1 MTTNTPTNS
10 DRIETLLATMTLEEK
25 AGQLTQYFHF
35 PGFVPQNQNVEA
47 ELRAGRVGSLLF
59 VSNPRDTNR
68 LQKLAVEQTR
78 LGIPLLFGFDVI
90 HGLRTI
96 FPVPLGL
103 AASWDADLAEQ
114 VQTVAA
120 REARSVGIHWSFA
133 PMVDIAR
140 DPRWGRIVE
149 GAGEDPYL
157 GARMAAA
164 QVRGFQ
170 GETLGAADRV
180 IAGPKHFVGYGAAL
194 GGRDYDEVHLS
205 EAELRNVYLPPFEAA
220 IHAGA
225 GNIMTS
231 YVGLDGVP
239 GAADHHLITDVLRG
253 EFGFDGFTVSDAN
266 SVVDLATHGFTKDDR
281 DSAVRA
287 VRAGL
292 DMEMALGM
300 NFSVLAGQS
309 MPTPRLAAFATLAAA
324 VQSGELEERHIDEA
338 VRRILR
344 FKIQLGLFEH
354 PYVDETQ
361 TEAVLSAPAHRDLAR
376 VAAERSVVLLQN
388 TGAILPLERSAFQS
402 IAVIGPF
409 ADDKR
414 AVLGPWIF
422 VHELEHTVSVL
433 EGVRRVAGAGVQV
446 HHALGVQ
453 KPARTFPS
461 MFEMFEPKA
470 PPAPFDEAA
479 ELKRALEIARTSD
492 ITVLVLG
499 EAEDMN
505 GEVASR
511 STLDLPG
518 RQLEL
523 LEAVASIGKPVVLVL
538 LGGRPLDLRRV
549 LEHVPAILMAWHP
562 GSEGGLAVANLL
574 FGEATPGG
582 KLPFTWPRSVGQVP
596 MIYSH
601 LRSHQPGTQSKRYW
615 DEESTPLFPFGFG
628 LSYGTVEYV
637 RLELSAATIATD
649 ETLRVTVNLHNPS
662 ARALEEV
669 AQLYIHQRHGRAA
682 RPVRE
687 LKAFQR
693 VRLEPGETRTL
704 HFELPAS
711 ARRYW
716 SATDRAYVL
725 DASSFDLWVGGD
737 CTAPLGASFEV
748 SAPA

>member
-1 MTTNTPTNS
+1 MTTRNNAILE
-10 DRIETLLATMTLEEK
+10 RVETLLAKMTLEEK
-25 AGQLTQYFHF
+25 VGQLTQYFHF
-35 PGFVPQNQNVEA
+35 PGFVPQNENVES

-59 VSNPRDTNR
+59 VSNARETNR
-68 LQKLAVEQTR
+68 LQKLAVEETR

-90 HGLRTI
+90 HGFRTI

-103 AASWDADLAEQ
+103 AASWDAELAKQ

-120 REARSVGIHWSFA
+120 REARSVGIHWAFA

-157 GARMAAA
+157 GARMAEA

-170 GETLGAADRV
+170 GDVLGAADRV

-205 EAELRNVYLPPFEAA
+205 EGELRNVYLPPFEAA
-220 IHAGA
+220 VKAGA

-231 YVGLDGVP
+231 YVGIDGVP
-239 GAADHHLITDVLRG
+239 GTADHHLITEVLRG

-266 SVVDLATHGFTKDDR
+266 SVVDLSTHGFTRDDP

-300 NFSVLAGQS
+300 DFSVLADFAGRS
-309 MPTPRLAAFATLAAA
+309 VPTPRFAAFATLVSA
-324 VQSGELEERHIDEA
+324 VQSGELEEQLIDAA
-338 VRRILR
+338 VKRILR
-344 FKIQLGLFEH
+344 FKIQLGLFEQ
-354 PYVDETQ
+354 PYVDEGK
-361 TEAVLSAPAHRDLAR
+361 TEAILTSPAHRDLAR
-376 VAAERSVVLLQN
+376 VAAERSAVLLQN
-388 TGAILPLERSAFQS
+388 TAAILPLERSALKS
-402 IAVIGPF
+402 IALIGPF

-414 AVLGPWIF
+414 VMLGPWVF
-422 VHELEHTVSVL
+422 VHDLQSTVSVL
-433 EGVRRVAGAGVQV
+433 EGLQRVAGEGVQI
-446 HHALGVQ
+446 HHAVGVQ
-453 KPARTFPS
+453 KPKRTFPS
-461 MFEMFEPKA
+461 MFEMFEPKG

-479 ELKRALEIARTSD
+479 EFERALEIARSSD
-492 ITVLVLG
+492 VAVLVLG
-499 EAEDMN
+499 EAEDMS

-511 STLDLPG
+511 STLDIPG

-523 LEAVASIGKPVVLVL
+523 LEAVAQTGTPIVLVL
-538 LGGRPLDLRRV
+538 LGGRPLDLSHV
-549 LEHVPAILMAWHP
+549 LEKAPAILMVWHP

-574 FGEATPGG
+574 FGHATPGG
-582 KLPFTWPRSVGQVP
+582 KLPFTWPRNVGQVP

-601 LRSHQPGTQSKRYW
+601 LRSHQPSTQSKRYW
-615 DEESTPLFPFGFG
+615 EEESTPLFPFGHG
-628 LSYGTVEYV
+628 LTYGHFEYSN
-637 RLELSAATIATD
+637 LTLNASNIAND
-649 ETLRVTVNLHNPS
+649 ETLHVTVDLHNTS
-662 ARALEEV
+662 SRALEEV
-669 AQLYIHQRHGRAA
+669 AQLYLHQRHGRAA

-693 VRLEPGETRTL
+693 IRLEAGETRTL
-704 HFELPAS
+704 RFEVPAS

-716 SATDRAYVL
+716 SATDKAYVL
-725 DASSFDLWVGGD
+725 DASTFDVWVGGD
-737 CTAPLGASFEV
+737 CTAILGTEFNV
-748 SAPA
+748 S

>member
-1 MTTNTPTNS
+1 MTSRNDT
-10 DRIETLLATMTLEEK
+10 ILHVETLLAKMTCEEK
-25 AGQLTQYFHF
+25 VGQLTQYFYL
-35 PGFVPQNQNVEA
+35 PGFVPQNENVES

-59 VSNPRDTNR
+59 VSNARETNR

-114 VQTVAA
+114 VQTIAA
-120 REARSVGIHWSFA
+120 LEARSVGIHWAFA

-157 GARMAAA
+157 GARMAEA

-170 GETLGAADRV
+170 GETLGASDRV

-220 IHAGA
+220 IKAGA

-231 YVGLDGVP
+231 YVGNDGVP
-239 GAADHHLITDVLRG
+239 GAADHHLITEVLRG
-253 EFGFDGFTVSDAN
+253 EFGFDGFLVSDAN
-266 SVVDLATHGFTKDDR
+266 SVVDLATHGFSQDDS

-287 VRAGL
+287 IRAGL

-300 NFSVLAGQS
+300 SFGVLAGQS
-309 MPTPRLAAFATLAAA
+309 APTPRLAAFATLVAA
-324 VQSGELEERHIDEA
+324 VQSGKLEERLVDEA

-344 FKIQLGLFEH
+344 CKIQLGLFEQ
-354 PYVDETQ
+354 PYVDESK
-361 TEAVLSAPAHRDLAR
+361 TEAILNNPAHRDLAR
-376 VAAERSVVLLQN
+376 VAAERSAVLLQN
-388 TGAILPLERSAFQS
+388 NNAVLPLERSTLRNVAL
-402 IAVIGPF
+402 IGPF

-414 AVLGPWIF
+414 AMLGPWVF
-422 VHELEHTVSVL
+422 VHDLESTVSVL
-433 EGVRRVAGAGVQV
+433 EGLQRLAGEGVQI
-446 HHALGVQ
+446 HHAAGVQ
-453 KPARTFPS
+453 KPKRTFPS

-470 PPAPFDEAA
+470 PPAPFDENA
-479 ELKRALEIARTSD
+479 EFERALELARSSD
-492 ITVLVLG
+492 VAVLVLG

-511 STLDLPG
+511 STLDIPG

-523 LEAVASIGKPVVLVL
+523 LEAVAETGTPVVLVL

-549 LEHVPAILMAWHP
+549 IERVPAILMVWHP

-574 FGEATPGG
+574 FGEAIPGG
-582 KLPFTWPRSVGQVP
+582 RLPFTWPRSVGQVP
-596 MIYSH
+596 MVYSH

-615 DEESTPLFPFGFG
+615 EEESTPLFGFGFG
-628 LSYGTVEYV
+628 LTYGKVEYSN
-637 RLELSAATIATD
+637 LTLNTSSIARD
-649 ETLRVTVNLHNPS
+649 ETLHVTVNLRNTS

-669 AQLYIHQRHGRAA
+669 AQLYLHQRHGQAA

-693 VRLEPGETRTL
+693 IRLEAGETRTL
-704 HFELPAS
+704 DFELPSS

-716 SATDRAYVL
+716 SSTDKAYVL
-725 DASSFDLWVGGD
+725 DDSTFDLWVGGD
-737 CTAPLGASFEV
+737 CGASL
-748 SAPA
+748 SAEFKVV

>member
-1 MTTNTPTNS
+1 MTTRNNAILE
-10 DRIETLLATMTLEEK
+10 RVETLLAKMTLEEK
-25 AGQLTQYFHF
+25 VGQLTQYFHF
-35 PGFVPQNQNVEA
+35 PGFVPQNESVEA
-47 ELRAGRVGSLLF
+47 ELRDGHVGSLLF
-59 VSNPRDTNR
+59 VSNARETNR
-68 LQKLAVEQTR
+68 LQRLAVEETR

-120 REARSVGIHWSFA
+120 REARSVGIHWAFA

-157 GARMAAA
+157 GARMAEA

-170 GETLGAADRV
+170 GETLGASDRV

-220 IHAGA
+220 VNAGA

-231 YVGLDGVP
+231 YVGNDGVP
-239 GAADHHLITDVLRG
+239 GTADHHLITEVLRG
-253 EFGFDGFTVSDAN
+253 EFGFDGFLVSDAN
-266 SVVDLATHGFTKDDR
+266 SVVDLATHGFTRDDS

-287 VRAGL
+287 IRAGL

-300 NFSVLAGQS
+300 DFGVLAGQS
-309 MPTPRLAAFATLAAA
+309 APTPRLAAFATLVAA
-324 VQSGELEERHIDEA
+324 VQSGKLEERLLDEA
-338 VRRILR
+338 VKRILR
-344 FKIQLGLFEH
+344 FKIQLGLFEQ
-354 PYVDETQ
+354 PYVDESK
-361 TEAVLSAPAHRDLAR
+361 TEAILTDPTHRELAR
-376 VAAERSVVLLQN
+376 VAAERSAVLLQN
-388 TGAILPLERSAFQS
+388 TGAVLPLERSALKNV
-402 IAVIGPF
+402 ALIGPF

-414 AVLGPWIF
+414 VMLGPWVF
-422 VHELEHTVSVL
+422 VHDLESTVSVL
-433 EGVRRVAGAGVQV
+433 EGIQRVAGEGVQV
-446 HHALGVQ
+446 HHAVGVQ
-453 KPARTFPS
+453 KPKRAFPS
-461 MFEMFEPKA
+461 MFEMFEPKG
-470 PPAPFDEAA
+470 PPAPFDETA
-479 ELKRALEIARTSD
+479 EFERALELARSSD
-492 ITVLVLG
+492 VAVLVLG
-499 EAEDMN
+499 EAEDMS

-511 STLDLPG
+511 STLDIPG

-523 LEAVASIGKPVVLVL
+523 LEAVARTGTPVVLVL
-538 LGGRPLDLRRV
+538 LGGRPLDLSRV
-549 LEHVPAILMAWHP
+549 LENAPAILMVWHP
-562 GSEGGLAVANLL
+562 GSEGGTAIANLL
-574 FGEATPGG
+574 FGNATPGG

-615 DEESTPLFPFGFG
+615 EEESTPLFGFGFG
-628 LSYGTVEYV
+628 LSYGTLEYSN
-637 RLELSAATIATD
+637 LTLSASIGIN
-649 ETLRVTVNLHNPS
+649 ETLHVTVDLHNTS
-662 ARALEEV
+662 TRALEEV
-669 AQLYIHQRHGRAA
+669 AQLYLHQRHGRAA

-693 VRLEPGETRTL
+693 IRLEAGETRTL
-704 HFELPAS
+704 RFEVPAS

-716 SATDRAYVL
+716 SATDKAYVL
-725 DASSFDLWVGGD
+725 DRSTFDVWVGSD
-737 CTAPLGASFEV
+737 CTATLGAEFDV
-748 SAPA
+748 N

>member
-1 MTTNTPTNS
+1 MNANIPDTTLE
-10 DRIETLLATMTLEEK
+10 RVKTLLAKMTLEEK
-25 AGQLTQYFHF
+25 VGQLTQYFHF
-35 PGFVPQNQNVEA
+35 PGFVSQNESVQAQV
-47 ELRAGRVGSLLF
+47 RAGRVGSLLF
-59 VSNPRDTNR
+59 VSNPQDTNR
-68 LQKLAVEQTR
+68 LQKLAVEETR

-96 FPVPLGL
+96 FPVPLGM
-103 AASWDADLAEQ
+103 AASWDANLAEQ
-114 VQTVAA
+114 AQTVAA
-120 REARSVGIHWSFA
+120 REARSVGIHWVFA

-157 GARMAAA
+157 GARMAEA

-194 GGRDYDEVHLS
+194 GGRDYDEVHIS
-205 EAELRNVYLPPFEAA
+205 EGELRNVYLPPFEAA
-220 IHAGA
+220 VKAGA

-231 YVGLDGVP
+231 YVGIDGVP
-239 GAADHHLITDVLRG
+239 GAADHHLITEVLRG
-253 EFGFDGFTVSDAN
+253 EFGFDGFLVSDAN
-266 SVVDLATHGFTKDDR
+266 SVVDLATHGFTRDDS

-300 NFSVLAGQS
+300 DFGVLAGQS
-309 MPTPRLAAFATLAAA
+309 APTPRLAAFATLVAA
-324 VQSGELEERHIDEA
+324 VQSGELEEHLVDEA

-344 FKIQLGLFEH
+344 FKVQLGLFEQ
-354 PYVDETQ
+354 PYVDESK
-361 TEAVLSAPAHRDLAR
+361 TEAILTTPAHRVLAR
-376 VAAERSVVLLQN
+376 VAAERSAVLLQN
-388 TGAILPLERSAFQS
+388 KGPVLPLERSALKS
-402 IAVIGPF
+402 VAVIGPF

-414 AVLGPWIF
+414 VMLGPWVF
-422 VHELEHTVSVL
+422 VHDLQSTVSVL
-433 EGVRRVAGAGVQV
+433 EGVQRVAGEGVQV
-446 HHALGVQ
+446 HHAAGVQ
-453 KPARTFPS
+453 TPKRTFPS

-470 PPAPFDEAA
+470 PPAPFDETA
-479 ELKRALEIARTSD
+479 EFEKALELAHSSD
-492 ITVLVLG
+492 VAVLVLG

-523 LEAVASIGKPVVLVL
+523 LEAVAKIGTPVVLVL
-538 LGGRPLDLRRV
+538 LGGRPLDLSHV
-549 LEHVPAILMAWHP
+549 LENVPAILMVWHP
-562 GSEGGLAVANLL
+562 GSEGGLAIANLL
-574 FGEATPGG
+574 FGNATPGG

-615 DEESTPLFPFGFG
+615 EEESTPLFPFGFG
-628 LSYGTVEYV
+628 LSYGTLEYSN
-637 RLELSAATIATD
+637 LTLSASSIGIN
-649 ETLRVTVNLHNPS
+649 ETLHVTVDVRNTS
-662 ARALEEV
+662 TRVLEEV
-669 AQLYIHQRHGRAA
+669 AQLYLHQRYGRAA

-687 LKAFQR
+687 LKAFER
-693 VRLEPGETRTL
+693 FRLEVGETRSL
-704 HFELPAS
+704 SFEVPAS

-716 SATDRAYVL
+716 SATDKAYVL
-725 DASSFDLWVGGD
+725 DQSTFDLWVGGD
-737 CTAPLGASFEV
+737 CNTTLGAEFTV
-748 SAPA
+748 K

>member
-1 MTTNTPTNS
+1 MTTQNNAILE
-10 DRIETLLATMTLEEK
+10 RVQTLLTKMTLEEK
-25 AGQLTQYFHF
+25 VGQLTQYFHF
-35 PGFVPQNQNVEA
+35 QLSGFMPQNESVRA
-47 ELRAGRVGSLLF
+47 HVRAGRVGSLLF
-59 VSNPRDTNR
+59 VSNPQDTNR
-68 LQKLAVEQTR
+68 LQKIAVEETR

-120 REARSVGIHWSFA
+120 REARSVGIHWAFA

-157 GARMAAA
+157 GARMAEA

-220 IHAGA
+220 VKAGA

-231 YVGLDGVP
+231 YVGNDGVP
-239 GAADHHLITDVLRG
+239 GTADHHLITEVLRG

-266 SVVDLATHGFTKDDR
+266 SVVDLSTHGFTRDDS

-287 VRAGL
+287 IRAGL

-309 MPTPRLAAFATLAAA
+309 VPTPRLAAFATLVAA
-324 VQSGELEERHIDEA
+324 VQSGELEEQLIDAA
-338 VRRILR
+338 VKRILR
-344 FKIQLGLFEH
+344 FKIQLGLFEQ
-354 PYVDETQ
+354 PYVDESK
-361 TEAVLSAPAHRDLAR
+361 TEAILTNPDHRDLAR
-376 VAAERSVVLLQN
+376 VAAERSAVLLQN
-388 TGAILPLERSAFQS
+388 TGAVLPLERSALKS
-402 IAVIGPF
+402 IALIGPF

-414 AVLGPWIF
+414 VMLGPWVF
-422 VHELEHTVSVL
+422 VHDLQSTVSVL
-433 EGVRRVAGAGVQV
+433 EGVQSLAGEGVQI
-446 HHALGVQ
+446 HHAVGVQ
-453 KPARTFPS
+453 KPKRTFPS
-461 MFEMFEPKA
+461 MFEMFEPKG
-470 PPAPFDEAA
+470 PPAPFDQAA
-479 ELKRALEIARTSD
+479 EFERALEIARASD
-492 ITVLVLG
+492 VAVLVLG
-499 EAEDMN
+499 EAEDMS

-511 STLDLPG
+511 STLDIPG

-523 LEAVASIGKPVVLVL
+523 LEAVAQTGTPIVLVL
-538 LGGRPLDLRRV
+538 LGGRPLDLSDV
-549 LEHVPAILMAWHP
+549 LEKAAAILMVWHP
-562 GSEGGLAVANLL
+562 GSEGGQAVANLL
-574 FGEATPGG
+574 FGHATPGG

-596 MIYSH
+596 LIYSH

-615 DEESTPLFPFGFG
+615 EEPSTPLFPFGHG
-628 LSYGTVEYV
+628 LSYGHLKYSN
-637 RLELSAATIATD
+637 L
-649 ETLRVTVNLHNPS
+649 TLNASSINTNDTLHVTVDLHNTS
-662 ARALEEV
+662 NRALEEV
-669 AQLYIHQRHGRAA
+669 AQLYLHQRHGRAA

-693 VRLEPGETRTL
+693 IRLEAGETRTL
-704 HFELPAS
+704 HFEVPAS

-716 SATDRAYVL
+716 SASDKAYVL
-725 DASSFDLWVGGD
+725 DASMFDVWVGGD
-737 CTAPLGASFEV
+737 CNAALGAEFKV
-748 SAPA
+748 N

>member
-1 MTTNTPTNS
+1 MNNNIIPE
-10 DRIETLLATMTLEEK
+10 RVETLLSKMNLEEK
-25 AGQLTQYFHF
+25 VGQLTQYFHF
-35 PGFVPQNQNVEA
+35 PGFVPQNESVQAQV
-47 ELRAGRVGSLLF
+47 RAGRVGSLLF
-59 VSNPRDTNR
+59 VSNPQDTNR
-68 LQKLAVEQTR
+68 LQKLAVEETR

-103 AASWDADLAEQ
+103 AASWDANLAEE

-120 REARSVGIHWSFA
+120 REARSVGIHWAFA

-157 GARMAAA
+157 GARMAEA

-170 GETLGAADRV
+170 GESLGATDRV

-220 IHAGA
+220 VNAGA

-231 YVGLDGVP
+231 YVGNDGVP
-239 GAADHHLITDVLRG
+239 GTADHHLITEVLRG
-253 EFGFDGFTVSDAN
+253 ELGFDGFTVSDAN
-266 SVVDLATHGFTKDDR
+266 SVVDLSTHGFTRDDG

-300 NFSVLAGQS
+300 DFGVLAGQS
-309 MPTPRLAAFATLAAA
+309 APTPRLAAFATLVAA
-324 VQSGELEERHIDEA
+324 VQSGQLEEGLIDAA

-344 FKIQLGLFEH
+344 FKIQLGLFEQ
-354 PYVDETQ
+354 PYVDESK
-361 TEAVLSAPAHRDLAR
+361 TEAILNTVAHRELAR
-376 VAAERSVVLLQN
+376 VAAERSSVLLQN
-388 TGAILPLERSAFQS
+388 TGALLPLEPSALKS

-422 VHELEHTVSVL
+422 VHDLQSTVSVL
-433 EGVRRVAGAGVQV
+433 EGLQRVAGETVQV
-446 HHALGVQ
+446 HHAVGVQ
-453 KPARTFPS
+453 KPKRTFPS
-461 MFEMFEPKA
+461 MFEMFEPK
-470 PPAPFDEAA
+470 PPAAPFDESA
-479 ELKRALEIARTSD
+479 ELEKALKIARASD
-492 ITVLVLG
+492 VTVLVLG

-511 STLDLPG
+511 STLDIPG

-523 LEAVASIGKPVVLVL
+523 LEAVAKTGKPIVLVL
-538 LGGRPLDLRRV
+538 LGGRPLDLSGV
-549 LEHVPAILMAWHP
+549 LEKVSAILMVWHP
-562 GSEGGLAVANLL
+562 GSEGGLAIANLL
-574 FGEATPGG
+574 FGNATPGG

-628 LSYGTVEYV
+628 LTYGTVEYSN
-637 RLELSAATIATD
+637 LKLNASSIGSND
-649 ETLRVTVNLHNPS
+649 TLHVTVAVRNTS
-662 ARALEEV
+662 ARTLEEV
-669 AQLYIHQRHGRAA
+669 AQLYIHQRYGRAA

-687 LKAFQR
+687 LKGFER
-693 VRLEPGETRTL
+693 IRLEAGETRSL
-704 HFELPAS
+704 NFELPAS

-716 SATDRAYVL
+716 SATDKAYVL
-725 DASSFDLWVGGD
+725 DASTFDLWVGGD
-737 CTAPLGASFEV
+737 CTATLGAQFIV
-748 SAPA
+748 N

>member
-1 MTTNTPTNS
+1 MTTQNTILERVQS
-10 DRIETLLATMTLEEK
+10 LLAKMTIEEK
-25 AGQLTQYFHF
+25 VGQLTQYFHF
-35 PGFVPQNQNVEA
+35 PGFVPQNENVES

-59 VSNPRDTNR
+59 VSNARETNR
-68 LQKLAVEQTR
+68 LQKLAVEETR

-103 AASWDADLAEQ
+103 AASWDVDLAEQ
-114 VQTVAA
+114 VQAVAA
-120 REARSVGIHWSFA
+120 REARSVGIHWAFA

-157 GARMAAA
+157 GARMAEA

-170 GETLGAADRV
+170 GETLGASDRV

-194 GGRDYDEVHLS
+194 GGRDYDEVHIS
-205 EAELRNVYLPPFEAA
+205 EGELRNVYLPPFEAA
-220 IHAGA
+220 VKAGA

-231 YVGLDGVP
+231 YVGIDGVP

-253 EFGFDGFTVSDAN
+253 ELGFDGFLVSDAN
-266 SVVDLATHGFTKDDR
+266 SVVDLSTHGFTRDDS

-287 VRAGL
+287 IRAGL

-309 MPTPRLAAFATLAAA
+309 MPTPRLAAFATLVAA
-324 VQSGELEERHIDEA
+324 VRSGELEEHLLDEA
-338 VRRILR
+338 VKRILR
-344 FKIQLGLFEH
+344 FKIQLGLFEQ
-354 PYVDETQ
+354 PYVDESK
-361 TEAVLSAPAHRDLAR
+361 TEAILTNPAHRDLAR
-376 VAAERSVVLLQN
+376 VAAERSMVLLQN
-388 TGAILPLERSAFQS
+388 IGAVLPLERSKLSSLAL
-402 IAVIGPF
+402 IGPF

-414 AVLGPWIF
+414 VMLGPWAF
-422 VHELEHTVSVL
+422 VYDLESTVSVL
-433 EGVRRVAGAGVQV
+433 EGVQRLAGEGVQV
-446 HHALGVQ
+446 RHAVGVQ
-453 KPARTFPS
+453 KPKRTFPS

-470 PPAPFDEAA
+470 PPAPFDESA
-479 ELKRALEIARTSD
+479 EFERALEIARSSD
-492 ITVLVLG
+492 VAVLVLG

-511 STLDLPG
+511 STLEIPG

-523 LEAVASIGKPVVLVL
+523 LEAVAQTGTPIVLVL

-549 LEHVPAILMAWHP
+549 IEKVPAVLMVWHP
-562 GSEGGLAVANLL
+562 GSEGGMAVANLI

-596 MIYSH
+596 MVYSH

-628 LSYGTVEYV
+628 LTYGTPEYSNLALNV
-637 RLELSAATIATD
+637 SSIGID
-649 ETLRVTVNLHNPS
+649 ETLQVTVDVHNPS
-662 ARALEEV
+662 PRALEEV
-669 AQLYIHQRHGRAA
+669 TQLYLHQRYGRAA

-687 LKAFQR
+687 LKAFER
-693 VRLEPGETRTL
+693 VRLEAGETRTL
-704 HFELPAS
+704 RFELPAS

-716 SATDRAYVL
+716 SAVDKAYVL
-725 DASSFDLWVGGD
+725 DSSTFDLWVGGN
-737 CTAPLGASFEV
+737 CNATLGTEFKV
-748 SAPA
+748 N

>member
-1 MTTNTPTNS
+1 MNKNAILE
-10 DRIETLLATMTLEEK
+10 RVETLLAKMTLEEK
-25 AGQLTQYFHF
+25 VGQLTQYFHF
-35 PGFVPQNQNVEA
+35 PGFAPQNESVQAQV
-47 ELRAGRVGSLLF
+47 RAGRVGSLLF
-59 VSNPRDTNR
+59 VSNPQDTNR
-68 LQKLAVEQTR
+68 LQKLAVEETR

-103 AASWDADLAEQ
+103 AASWDANLAEE

-120 REARSVGIHWSFA
+120 REARSVGIHWAFA

-157 GARMAAA
+157 GARMAEA

-170 GETLGAADRV
+170 GETLGATDRV

-220 IHAGA
+220 VQAGA

-231 YVGLDGVP
+231 YVGNDGVP
-239 GAADHHLITDVLRG
+239 GTADHHLITEVLRG

-266 SVVDLATHGFTKDDR
+266 SVVDLSTHGFTRDDG

-300 NFSVLAGQS
+300 DFGVLAGQS
-309 MPTPRLAAFATLAAA
+309 APTPRLAAFATLVAA
-324 VQSGELEERHIDEA
+324 VQSGELEEQLIDAA
-338 VRRILR
+338 VRRVLR
-344 FKIQLGLFEH
+344 FKIQLGLFEQ
-354 PYVDETQ
+354 PYVDESK
-361 TEAVLSAPAHRDLAR
+361 TEAILNNSAHRDLAR
-376 VAAERSVVLLQN
+376 VAAERSSVLLQN
-388 TGAILPLERSAFQS
+388 TGALLPLEPSALKS

-422 VHELEHTVSVL
+422 VHDLQSTVSVL
-433 EGVRRVAGAGVQV
+433 EGVQRVAGEGVQV
-446 HHALGVQ
+446 HHAVGVQ
-453 KPARTFPS
+453 KPKRTFPS
-461 MFEMFEPKA
+461 MFEMFEPK
-470 PPAPFDEAA
+470 PPAAPFDETA
-479 ELKRALEIARTSD
+479 ELEKALEIARASD
-492 ITVLVLG
+492 VVVLVLG

-511 STLDLPG
+511 STLDIPG
-518 RQLEL
+518 RQLGL
-523 LEAVASIGKPVVLVL
+523 LEAVAQTGKPIVLVL
-538 LGGRPLDLRRV
+538 LGGRPLDLRGV
-549 LEHVPAILMAWHP
+549 LEKAPAILMVWHP
-562 GSEGGLAVANLL
+562 GSEGGLAIANLL
-574 FGEATPGG
+574 FGKATPGG

-615 DEESTPLFPFGFG
+615 EEESTPLFPFGFG
-628 LSYGTVEYV
+628 LTYGTVEYSN
-637 RLELSAATIATD
+637 LKLNASSIGSND
-649 ETLRVTVNLHNPS
+649 TLHVTVDVRNTS

-669 AQLYIHQRHGRAA
+669 AQLYIHQRYGRAA

-687 LKAFQR
+687 LKAFER
-693 VRLEPGETRTL
+693 IRLEAGETRSL
-704 HFELPAS
+704 KFEVPAS

-716 SATDRAYVL
+716 SATDKAYVL
-725 DASSFDLWVGGD
+725 DQSRFDLWVGGD
-737 CTAPLGASFEV
+737 CTTTLGAEFTV
-748 SAPA
+748 Q

>member
-1 MTTNTPTNS
+1 MTTRNNS
-10 DRIETLLATMTLEEK
+10 ILERVETLLAKMTLEEK
-25 AGQLTQYFHF
+25 VGQLTQYFHF
-35 PGFVPQNQNVEA
+35 PGFVPQNESVQAQV
-47 ELRAGRVGSLLF
+47 RAGRVGSLLF
-59 VSNPRDTNR
+59 VSNPQDTNR
-68 LQKLAVEQTR
+68 LQKLAVEETR

-103 AASWDADLAEQ
+103 AASWDANLAEQ
-114 VQTVAA
+114 VQAVAA
-120 REARSVGIHWSFA
+120 REARSVGIHWAFA

-157 GARMAAA
+157 GARMAEA

-170 GETLGAADRV
+170 GETLGASDRV

-220 IHAGA
+220 VKAGA

-231 YVGLDGVP
+231 YVGNDGVP
-239 GAADHHLITDVLRG
+239 GTADHHLITEVLRG

-266 SVVDLATHGFTKDDR
+266 SVVDLSTHGFTRDDS
-281 DSAVRA
+281 DSAIRA

-300 NFSVLAGQS
+300 DFGVLAGQS
-309 MPTPRLAAFATLAAA
+309 MPTPRLAAFAKLVEA
-324 VQSGELEERHIDEA
+324 VQSGELEEQLLDAA
-338 VRRILR
+338 VKRILR
-344 FKIQLGLFEH
+344 FKIQLGLFEQ
-354 PYVDETQ
+354 PYVDESK
-361 TEAVLSAPAHRDLAR
+361 TEAILSNPAHRELAR
-376 VAAERSVVLLQN
+376 VAAERSAVLLQN
-388 TGAILPLERSAFQS
+388 TGAVLPLERSNLRNVAL
-402 IAVIGPF
+402 IGPF

-414 AVLGPWIF
+414 VMLGPWVF
-422 VHELEHTVSVL
+422 VHDLESTVSVL
-433 EGVRRVAGAGVQV
+433 EGVQRVAGEGVQV
-446 HHALGVQ
+446 HHAVGVQ
-453 KPARTFPS
+453 KPKRTFPS

-470 PPAPFDEAA
+470 PPAPFDETT
-479 ELKRALEIARTSD
+479 EFERALELARSSD
-492 ITVLVLG
+492 VAVLVLG
-499 EAEDMN
+499 EAEDMS

-511 STLDLPG
+511 STLDIPG

-523 LEAVASIGKPVVLVL
+523 LEAVAKTGTPIVLVL
-538 LGGRPLDLRRV
+538 LGGRPLDLSRV
-549 LEHVPAILMAWHP
+549 LKNAPAILMVWHP

-596 MIYSH
+596 MVYSH

-615 DEESTPLFPFGFG
+615 EEESTPLFGFGFG
-628 LSYGTVEYV
+628 LTYGSLEYSN
-637 RLELSAATIATD
+637 LMLSASIGIN
-649 ETLRVTVNLHNPS
+649 ETLHVTVDLHNTS
-662 ARALEEV
+662 TRALEEV
-669 AQLYIHQRHGRAA
+669 SQLYLHQRHGRAA

-693 VRLEPGETRTL
+693 IRLEAGEKRTL
-704 HFELPAS
+704 HFEVPAS

-716 SATDRAYVL
+716 SATDKTYVL
-725 DASSFDLWVGGD
+725 DRSTFDLWIGSD
-737 CTAPLGASFEV
+737 CTATLGAEFNV
-748 SAPA
+748 N

>member
-1 MTTNTPTNS
+1 MNANIPDTILE
-10 DRIETLLATMTLEEK
+10 RVETLLSKMTLEEK
-25 AGQLTQYFHF
+25 VGQLTQYFHF
-35 PGFVPQNQNVEA
+35 PGFVPQNESVQAQV
-47 ELRAGRVGSLLF
+47 RAGRVGSLLF
-59 VSNPRDTNR
+59 VSNPQDTNR
-68 LQKLAVEQTR
+68 LQKLAVEETR

-103 AASWDADLAEQ
+103 AASWDANLAEQ

-120 REARSVGIHWSFA
+120 REARSVGIHWAFA

-157 GARMAAA
+157 GARMAEA

-170 GETLGAADRV
+170 GETLGGADRV

-220 IHAGA
+220 VKAGA

-231 YVGLDGVP
+231 YVGNDGVP
-239 GAADHHLITDVLRG
+239 GTADHHLITEVLRG
-253 EFGFDGFTVSDAN
+253 ELGFDGFTVSDAN
-266 SVVDLATHGFTKDDR
+266 SVVDLSTHGFTRDDS

-300 NFSVLAGQS
+300 DFGVLAGQS
-309 MPTPRLAAFATLAAA
+309 APTPRLAAFATLVAA
-324 VQSGELEERHIDEA
+324 VQSGELEEQLIDAA

-344 FKIQLGLFEH
+344 FKIQLGLFEQ
-354 PYVDETQ
+354 PYVDDSK
-361 TEAVLSAPAHRDLAR
+361 TEAILNTVAHRELAR
-376 VAAERSVVLLQN
+376 VAAERSSVLLQN
-388 TGAILPLERSAFQS
+388 TGALLPLERSALKS

-422 VHELEHTVSVL
+422 VHDLQSTVSVL
-433 EGVRRVAGAGVQV
+433 EGVQRVVGETMQV
-446 HHALGVQ
+446 HHAVGVQ
-453 KPARTFPS
+453 KPKRTFPS
-461 MFEMFEPKA
+461 MFEMFEPK
-470 PPAPFDEAA
+470 PPAAPFDETA
-479 ELKRALEIARTSD
+479 ELEKALEIARASD
-492 ITVLVLG
+492 VTVLVLG

-511 STLDLPG
+511 STLDIPG

-523 LEAVASIGKPVVLVL
+523 LEAVASIGKPVVLIL
-538 LGGRPLDLRRV
+538 LGGRPLDLRGV
-549 LEHVPAILMAWHP
+549 LEKVPAILMVWHP
-562 GSEGGLAVANLL
+562 GSEGGTAIANLL
-574 FGEATPGG
+574 FGNATPGG

-628 LSYGTVEYV
+628 LTYGAVEYSN
-637 RLELSAATIATD
+637 LKLNASSIGSND
-649 ETLRVTVNLHNPS
+649 TLHVTVDVRNTS

-669 AQLYIHQRHGRAA
+669 AQLYIHQRYGRAA

-687 LKAFQR
+687 LKGFER
-693 VRLEPGETRTL
+693 IRLEAGETRSL
-704 HFELPAS
+704 KFELPAS

-716 SATDRAYVL
+716 SATDKAYVL
-725 DASSFDLWVGGD
+725 DASTFDLWVGSD
-737 CTAPLGASFEV
+737 CTASLGVEFTV
-748 SAPA
+748 N